1 MIKIY
6 SEFDNHI
13 KTAADENDTSYRKAR
28 NIVHRVIDFVAKDV
42 ADGKTVKIPRLGTF
56 STVEHNSRQI
66 KDINT
71 GEYITIPARRKVKYK
86 PNKWIITQIN
96 E

>member
-1 MIKIY
+1 MTYVKTKNIANDFTEMIIN
-6 SEFDNHI
+6 DI
-13 KTAADENDTSYRKAR
+13 KL
-28 NIVHRVIDFVAKDV
+28 
-42 ADGKTVKIPRLGTF
+42 GKTVTIPKLGSF
-56 STVEHNSRQI
+56 SISEHKSRQI

-71 GEYITIPARRKVKYK
+71 GEYIIIPARRKVKYK